1 MNPELTD
8 KRKNQTDPAL
18 LYWSSDGDYSWPKTG
33 ILNWPLTPPSQSITG
48 DHMSNTV
55 A

>member
-8 KRKNQTDPAL
+8 KRKNQSDPAL

-33 ILNWPLTPPSQSITG
+33 ILNWPLTADG
-48 DHMSNTV
+48 DKLE
-55 A
+55 